1 MLIRLAFRNLFR
13 NSRRTLM
20 SLIMIA
26 GGFASVVVFQ
36 GFAAAILEDIRWGA
50 VNSQFGHIQIAS
62 QKLWDPGSDDVFRD
76 RQLEQP
82 EELKKKVAALGD
94 IKSVSARQFFYGL
107 ASTGEQSVSA
117 QIIGFEP
124 HLETELISKEMIIEG
139 ATFTPP
145 AKPGQIVYEAA
156 VGEGL
161 ARLLRA
167 KPGQTLTIIGQTA
180 DGGINAIDAE
190 IKFLFRTVVQ
200 EIDDTTVYVPLSLSQ
215 KVLDSDGA
223 ERVVIK
229 LKDHDMVGEMLPKVK
244 AILPEGTQARGWREL
259 SRLYNQTERYFET
272 QNAVVAGIIL
282 ALILLSIT
290 STVGM
295 SVSERT
301 GEIGTMRA
309 LGDTK
314 PAILRLFAFEGLLL
328 GGIGG
333 VIGAIL
339 GYAISVVLT
348 AVKVPIVLPGAT
360 QPIPVRVLQL
370 PSAYIL
376 AFILTVFAAFLATMI
391 AARRASQMN
400 IVDALKKNV

>member
-1 MLIRLAFRNLFR
+1 
-13 NSRRTLM
+13 
-20 SLIMIA
+20 
-26 GGFASVVVFQ
+26 
-36 GFAAAILEDIRWGA
+36 
-50 VNSQFGHIQIAS
+50 
-62 QKLWDPGSDDVFRD
+62 
-76 RQLEQP
+76 
-82 EELKKKVAALGD
+82 
-94 IKSVSARQFFYGL
+94 
-107 ASTGEQSVSA
+107 QSVSA
-117 QIIGFEP
+117 QMIGFEP